1 MEGVPKACNGAMRI
15 TQEEAADNKAKII
28 AAAASRFREKGFDGI
43 SLADLLREVG
53 LTHGGF
59 YNHFTSKEELEAAA
73 CQLAFEKAATR
84 LNAVSE
90 RPAAQRH
97 AALMEYVSNYLSR
110 EARDA
115 RVACPIVSLSGEAA
129 RRGSGLRR
137 RFAEGIRRHI
147 QLIGAAMRGRDDKGG
162 DAQEKAVCTL
172 ALLVGG
178 LLLARGVKDADA
190 GLSDDILAIVCKT
203 IRDQ

>member
-1 MEGVPKACNGAMRI
+1 MRI
-15 TQEEAADNKAKII
+15 TQEEAAENRAKIV
-28 AAAASRFREKGFDGI
+28 AAAASKFREKGFDGI

-73 CQLAFEKAATR
+73 CELAFERSASK
-84 LNAVSE
+84 LSAVSE

-97 AALMEYVSNYLSR
+97 VALMEYVSNYLSR

-115 RVACPIVSLSGEAA
+115 RVACPIVSLSSEAA
-129 RRGSGLRR
+129 RRGSALRR
-137 RFAEGIRRHI
+137 RFAEGIRHHI
-147 QLIGAAMRGRDDKGG
+147 RLIGAAMRGHDVRLGNERD
-162 DAQEKAVCTL
+162 KAIGTL
-172 ALLVGG
+172 AMLVGG

-190 GLSDDILAIVCKT
+190 GLSDDILAIVRKT
-203 IRDQ
+203 IRSQLRQE